1 MKTQNIGHASATKSW
16 ILAYAKKNRY
26 DLYNLH
32 RTTHDDF
39 FANKEKTKKN
49 KKQTNKMKQMIS
61 DEAKLSTQNSL

>member
-1 MKTQNIGHASATKSW
+1 MKTQNIGHVSATESW

-39 FANKEKTKKN
+39 FANKEKTKKTKN
-49 KKQTNKMKQMIS
+49 KQTK
-61 DEAKLSTQNSL
+61 